1 MPAFDTGACDANA
14 LEASAI
20 GAALDREGF
29 ARLPGLL
36 DAATCNTL
44 IAGYADDRLYRSTIT
59 MARHGFGQGEYR
71 YFAYPLPPVIARL
84 RSALYAPLAAIAS
97 QWNARIGIDQPDWPT
112 EHAKLIARCAAAG
125 QMRPTP
131 LILRYRP
138 GDHNRLHQDV
148 YGDLTFPLQV
158 IVQLSAPGVDFAG
171 GELVLVEGRARMQSR
186 PIVVPLKQ
194 GDAVVIP
201 VRERPVASARGWAR
215 AAMRHGVAT
224 VTAGER
230 HSLGIIFHDAR

>member
-20 GAALDREGF
+20 EAALDCEGF

-36 DAATCNTL
+36 DAATCDGL

-71 YFAYPLPPVIARL
+71 YFAYPLPSLIARL
-84 RSALYAPLAAIAS
+84 RRDLYPPLAAIAR
-97 QWNARIGIDQPDWPT
+97 QWNARLGIDQPNWPT
-112 EHAKLIARCAAAG
+112 EHANLIARCAAAG

-138 GDHNRLHQDV
+138 GDYNRLHQDV

-158 IVQLSAPGVDFAG
+158 IVQLSVPGVGFSG

-186 PIVVPLKQ
+186 PILVPLKQ